1 MYISVETRLGK
12 KNAQPGAIQIKAKLD
27 KIKGEEEILGGQN
40 DPYRIKY
47 LVWRHLCINTYGQRL
62 WSQNDLEEN
71 NNSTTY
77 KVTFGK
83 LLRFLLIGFIMCKK
97 ETLRVYAVQVSCENN
112 MLKLVNVKLQMEKPN
127 QFS

>member
-1 MYISVETRLGK
+1 MYISVEIRLGK
-12 KNAQPGAIQIKAKLD
+12 KNAQPGAIQIKANLD
-27 KIKGEEEILGGQN
+27 KIKGEEILSGQN
-40 DPYRIKY
+40 DPYRSKY

-71 NNSTTY
+71 NNSTIY

-97 ETLRVYAVQVSCENN
+97 ETLRVSAVQVSCENH
-112 MLKLVNVKLQMEKPN
+112 MLKLVNINLQMGKPN